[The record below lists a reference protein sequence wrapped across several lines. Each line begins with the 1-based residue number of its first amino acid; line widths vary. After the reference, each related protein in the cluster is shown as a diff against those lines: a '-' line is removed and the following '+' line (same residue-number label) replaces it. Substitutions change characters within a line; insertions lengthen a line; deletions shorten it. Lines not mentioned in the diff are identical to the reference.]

1 MVCKLP
7 SARSL
12 SKASREGDLRENMAN
27 ADMSASVKEM
37 SVSLRRSS
45 RMLAK
50 PLRTKRKSA
59 SAERCWRPLGA
70 IIDMSTPDMWTSNRF
85 REGGIFALM
94 FTKRQPEWRGGYWG
108 LSLSGN
114 CCLQFHVTDAGQPGQ
129 RTTPVGQLLPDEPVE
144 GGVPFSSNGL
154 RECILAGAE
163 RIGWRQRHQ
172 PNGTATGSLRRGMG
186 MAMGIYKG

>member
-45 RMLAK
+45 GMESK

-70 IIDMSTPDMWTSNRF
+70 IIDMATPDMWTSNRF

-94 FTKRQPEWRGGYWG
+94 FTKRQPEWCGGYWG

-114 CCLQFHVTDAGQPGQ
+114 CCLSPLRQPGIAHEHSPAVAILPQ
-129 RTTPVGQLLPDEPVE
+129 DLHAVIAPIGHIDVGV
-144 GGVPFSSNGL
+144 
-154 RECILAGAE
+154 
-163 RIGWRQRHQ
+163 
-172 PNGTATGSLRRGMG
+172 
-186 MAMGIYKG
+186 

>member
-70 IIDMSTPDMWTSNRF
+70 IIDMATPDMWTSNRF

-114 CCLQFHVTDAGQPGQ
+114 CCHYMLGTENWQ
-129 RTTPVGQLLPDEPVE
+129 RSIQTFAHLSKQKGIALLSTGFIDEE
-144 GGVPFSSNGL
+144 
-154 RECILAGAE
+154 E
-163 RIGWRQRHQ
+163 
-172 PNGTATGSLRRGMG
+172 
-186 MAMGIYKG
+186 K